1 MRLVKHHL
9 NGVWALNQRRRV
21 VSVYKK
27 KNTAPPPPPLGGVT
41 NKLVGGVQRTME
53 LRNYSWPAVR
63 FCLDTVFLKGTKT
76 ICPAR
81 LFQLSSVYC

>member
-27 KNTAPPPPPLGGVT
+27 KNTAPP
-41 NKLVGGVQRTME
+41 RTME